1 MASSA
6 LFDLFHDTL
15 RDIYWAEKHLVK
27 ALGKLAKKATSDDLA
42 QALEE
47 HRAETQGQVERLDRV
62 FEMIGKAPRG
72 KKCEAMVGLQA
83 EADHVLDEIDDD
95 MARDAGIIGAAQ
107 SVEHYEIA
115 RYGTLAAWAK
125 QLGEREAAR
134 LLAETLD
141 EEKAADEK
149 LNRLAEVINPEAE
162 ASRQAA

>member
-1 MASSA
+1 
-6 LFDLFHDTL
+6 
-15 RDIYWAEKHLVK
+15 
-27 ALGKLAKKATSDDLA
+27 
-42 QALEE
+42 
-47 HRAETQGQVERLDRV
+47 
-62 FEMIGKAPRG
+62 MIGKAPRG